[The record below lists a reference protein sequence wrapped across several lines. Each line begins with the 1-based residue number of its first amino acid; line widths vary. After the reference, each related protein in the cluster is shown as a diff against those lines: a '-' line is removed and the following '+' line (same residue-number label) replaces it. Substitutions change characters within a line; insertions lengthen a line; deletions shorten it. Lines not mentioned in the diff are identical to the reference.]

1 MVRTDGTR
9 DRERLL
15 WCAGALLV
23 AMHERVEVLQQQY
36 ALARPA
42 EGDRVRL
49 GRASYKTGTYE
60 QLHWHP
66 IEATYYVISGH
77 ATVRDFNGKEYEVEA
92 GSIIYAPAGIAG
104 AHEWEVKEA
113 LELIDIRAC
122 NETNRKIQYTVDK
135 ATKRSYIDLKDL
147 KYRDAISFKSHY

>member
-1 MVRTDGTR
+1 MEIESTLRVINEKQYKGSRGVTDGQTYTR
-9 DRERLL
+9 
-15 WCAGALLV
+15 LV
-23 AMHERVEVLQQQY
+23 GWPEVL
-36 ALARPA
+36 
-42 EGDRVRL
+42 ETDRVRL
-49 GRASYKTGTYE
+49 GRASYKPGTYE

-66 IEATYYVISGH
+66 IEACYYVISGH
-77 ATVRDFNGKEYEVEA
+77 ATVRDFNGKEFEVEA

-122 NETNRKIQYTVDK
+122 NETNRKIQFTVDK
-135 ATKRSYIDLKDL
+135 ATKRSYIDLEDL

>member
-1 MVRTDGTR
+1 MEVKSTLRVINEKDYKGSRGVTDGQTYTR
-9 DRERLL
+9 LIG
-15 WCAGALLV
+15 WP
-23 AMHERVEVLQQQY
+23 EVFMT
-36 ALARPA
+36 
-42 EGDRVRL
+42 DRVRL
-49 GRASYKTGTYE
+49 GRASYKPGTYE

-77 ATVRDFNGKEYEVEA
+77 ATVRDINGKEYPVEA

-104 AHEWEVKEA
+104 AHEWEVKES

-135 ATKRSYIDLKDL
+135 ATKRSYIDLEDL